1 MNDNKPQNLYD
12 FEFSGDEGKQS
23 FLTLLNLIPD
33 PAVIYQRELDIILI
47 ANNPMYLIT
56 NLGEMDFIGQSIRT
70 LVPEL
75 DDTDPISDHNRQV
88 YLKHKKMPSIP
99 VTVRIFP
106 LSQTNEKLLL
116 VFKPEEIKPTHKE
129 IFIEQMVLLEDLNQV
144 IRFRQ
149 PANTQSLLKE
159 VLQKATDLLNADLTI
174 LYKASV
180 SKPQLIK
187 YESFGDNVNYDLPM
201 VLANEDL
208 ENSPFPSV
216 WSAGEIPTNHVQKIA
231 ANAGYSFL
239 VMVPLGEDQA
249 KFGLFIAASKTAE
262 ITPITQPL
270 AKIIA
275 AHISIV
281 MENHSSINNLKN
293 LVNKVKQVV
302 RIQSEI
308 INNLTEGVIILSPDL
323 TIAEINPATE
333 TILGYANVEALRQH
347 IDTILIGSDSL
358 RSAIAS
364 AQQGIPTLTGGE
376 LTLHHRNG
384 QSFPAQVMMSPVLRN
399 AQVQAIIIL
408 IRDLS
413 QQEQN
418 QAVQSQL
425 EQRAL
430 LGEVT
435 AIFAHEVRNPI
446 NAIMLTLQVM
456 EDNLEG
462 DEENLKWIENM
473 REECNKLLYL
483 MESVL
488 SFAKPLEYRI
498 SQVDLGVLLPSLL
511 ERWRPRLLRL
521 NIAPY
526 FESEMKSPIV
536 EGDPR
541 ALEQVFTNLISNSVN
556 AMSEKGGSLGIKIAE
571 TDHEEDR
578 HFLEI
583 TITDTGHGIPDE
595 IKAHMFKPFVTGSNR
610 GTGLGLAI
618 TQRIINAHKGKIEVD
633 SFAGGTIFR
642 IFLTKLKGLADL

>member
-1 MNDNKPQNLYD
+1 MNDNIPPSLYD
-12 FEFSGDEGKQS
+12 FEFSRDEGIQS

-33 PAVIYQRELDIILI
+33 PAVIYHRGSNAILF
-47 ANNPMYLIT
+47 ANNPLYLIT
-56 NLGEMDFIGQSIRT
+56 NLGELDFIGQPLESLI
-70 LVPEL
+70 PEIT
-75 DDTDPISDHNRQV
+75 DTDPITGHNQQV
-88 YLKHKKMPSIP
+88 FLRHKKQPEIP
-99 VTVRIFP
+99 VMIRIFP
-106 LSQTNEKLLL
+106 LTQSNDKLLIVL
-116 VFKPEEIKPTHKE
+116 KPEEIKPTKKE
-129 IFIEQMVLLEDLNQV
+129 IFAEQAILLENLRYILEQ
-144 IRFRQ
+144 RQ
-149 PANTQSLLKE
+149 TGEGISLLQS
-159 VLQKATDLLNADLTI
+159 VLDETAQIINADLVTI
-174 LYKASV
+174 YKASLT
-180 SKPQLIK
+180 KPQLIQFV
-187 YESFGDNVNYDLPM
+187 SFGNKDERDFPLIF
-201 VLANEDL
+201 ANEEFTDSQL
-208 ENSPFPSV
+208 PSIWV
-216 WSAGEIPTNHVQKIA
+216 AEETPKNLIHKIA

-239 VMVPLGEDQA
+239 VIVPLGEESA
-249 KFGLFIAASKTAE
+249 KFGVLIAGSKTDD
-262 ITPITQPL
+262 ITPITMPL
-270 AKIIA
+270 AKLIA
-275 AHISIV
+275 AYISV
-281 MENHSSINNLKN
+281 LMENQTAINNLKN

-333 TILGYANVEALRQH
+333 TILGYANIEVLRQH

-384 QSFPAQVMMSPVLRN
+384 KSFPAKVMMSPVLRN
-399 AQVQAIIIL
+399 GQVQAIIIL

-413 QQEQN
+413 QQEQS
-418 QAVQSQL
+418 QAAQSQL
-425 EQRAL
+425 EARAI

-456 EDNLEG
+456 EENLEG

-473 REECNKLLYL
+473 RDECNKLLYL

-488 SFAKPLEYRI
+488 SFAKPLEYHM
-498 SQVDLGVLLPSLL
+498 SQVDLGVMLPGIL

-521 NIAPY
+521 NITPY
-526 FESEMKSPIV
+526 FETDLEFPLV

-556 AMSEKGGSLGIKIAE
+556 AMSEKGGSLSIKISE
-571 TDHEEDR
+571 TEHQEDR

-642 IFLTKLKGLADL
+642 IFLTKKKGLANL